1 MIVIDP
7 TDPTAGKLRDT
18 HFCRWADGQ
27 MCGCLRWGALMVS
40 VVHETRPP
48 PRIFS
53 IPLQVGRDEEG
64 APTGG
69 GPPLAAQC
77 GDDDGLI
84 YTMAGFAETIV
95 AGISFAP
102 PHYQNHYRIV
112 DHDLPLTFVSCE

>member
-1 MIVIDP
+1 M
-7 TDPTAGKLRDT
+7 G
-18 HFCRWADGQ
+18 
-27 MCGCLRWGALMVS
+27 GCLRWGALMVS
-40 VVHETRPP
+40 VVHETRPS
-48 PRIFS
+48 PRISS

-69 GPPLAAQC
+69 GPPLAAQS